1 MKNVQNVLYFHLE
14 TILGCLQA
22 LWASQNHFKNFQPAG
37 IALEAQTLTASTSLL
52 KDFSKMLE
60 TCLFIF
66 QRAQQ
71 FGFLRKVKWFF
82 VILDVFKAFEYG
94 IVQKKYSKKHF
105 SSILKKCLSKA
116 VEAFKVWASKG
127 ITAGTKFS
135 KCVLRAKRSQKR
147 VKIVSEWKFE
157 LFWTFWK
164 N

>member
-14 TILGCLQA
+14 TILGCLQE
-22 LWASQNHFKNFQPAG
+22 LWASQNHFKNFQLAG
-37 IALEAQTLTASTSLL
+37 IPLEAQTFTASTSLL

-60 TCLFIF
+60 KCLFIF

-82 VILDVFKAFEYG
+82 VILDVFKAFQYG

-105 SSILKKCLSKA
+105 SSILEKCFSKA

-135 KCVLRAKRSQKR
+135 KCVLRAKRSQKS